1 MSDAKLAF
9 LNDAGGNALEV
20 PACCTCFLVVIFTR
34 SWPGPHHENS
44 VLSTSSLCA
53 QVIKDWPKHHADVD
67 LDFVG
72 KLLVHEV
79 GFLLRRLMAE
89 ASWVFDLDNRIGLWQ
104 TCALNGANDSTS
116 VPWLVAMLCPIHGS
130 ANS

>member
-1 MSDAKLAF
+1 MSDAKLAL

-20 PACCTCFLVVIFTR
+20 PACCTCLLVVIFTR
-34 SWPGPHHENS
+34 SWPGPHHENP

-89 ASWVFDLDNRIGLWQ
+89 AS
-104 TCALNGANDSTS
+104 
-116 VPWLVAMLCPIHGS
+116 
-130 ANS
+130 